1 MATFKKFEDLDVW
14 QKSRSL
20 TKSIYNLTNKGKFSR
35 DFSLRDQIRRCAVS
49 TMANIADGFGR
60 KSSKEFALFLN
71 YTHGSAAKLQS
82 HLYIAL
88 DLNYIDKLTFD
99 SLYAEC
105 ERISKM
111 SLRLQNYLRNS
122 LSP

>member
-1 MATFKKFEDLDVW
+1 MTTFKKFEDLEVW

-20 TKSIYNLTNKGKFSR
+20 TKSIYKLTNTGQFSR

-49 TMANIADGFGR
+49 TMANIAEGFGR

-71 YTHGSAAKLQS
+71 YTHGSAAELQS
-82 HLYIAL
+82 HLYIAM
-88 DLNYIDKLTFD
+88 DLNYIDQVTFD
-99 SLYAEC
+99 NLYDEC

-111 SLRLQNYLRNS
+111 SLRLQNYLRKS
-122 LSP
+122 

>member
-1 MATFKKFEDLDVW
+1 MTTFKKFEDLDVW

-20 TKSIYNLTNKGKFSR
+20 TKSIYNLTDTGKFSQ
-35 DFSLRDQIRRCAVS
+35 DFSLRDQTRRCAIS
-49 TMANIADGFGR
+49 TMANIAEGFGR

-71 YTHGSAAKLQS
+71 YTHGSAAELQS

-88 DLNYIDKLTFD
+88 DLKYIDSLTFER
-99 SLYAEC
+99 LYDEC

-111 SLRLQNYLRNS
+111 SLRLQNYLRKS
-122 LSP
+122 

>member
-20 TKSIYNLTNKGKFSR
+20 TKSIYTLTNKGQFSH
-35 DFSLRDQIRRCAVS
+35 DFSLRDQTRRCAVS
-49 TMANIADGFGR
+49 TMANIAEGFGR
-60 KSSKEFALFLN
+60 KSTKEFALFLN
-71 YTHGSAAKLQS
+71 YTHGSVAELQS

-88 DLNYIDKLTFD
+88 DLDYIDQSTFD
-99 SLYAEC
+99 QLYDEC

-111 SLRLQNYLRNS
+111 SLSLQNYLRKS
-122 LSP
+122 